1 MPNAKTLDIHSGGKP
16 KFLLVGS
23 TGGGKTAQIL
33 TLPGRTFAYLFD
45 PSALSTLRGFDI
57 DYETFFPEKLN
68 ISAQSLSKG
77 KGDKPVAGAEE
88 DASSVYRLWE
98 EDFEAKIK
106 TGYFDNFDN
115 IAFDSFTTFSDIVM
129 DRILYLNGRPGHFP
143 QQDDWTAQMASITNV
158 VRTLVGMNKLLLFTA
173 HDEFKQDEASKRMQ
187 NVLVLTGKLRIKMPL
202 LFSEIWHMDSQCSA
216 EKIHY
221 TAQTRQD
228 RLNPTIRCTI
238 RDLPMYAD
246 VTIKD
251 WKRPQEYG
259 LGKLLK
265 DKLGYNPA
273 NQPKNDVRAGVS
285 EVSGAKV
292 ASPMGQAGVS
302 SPGGAV
308 KTS

>member
-23 TGGGKTAQIL
+23 TGGGKTTQII

-45 PSALSTLRGFDI
+45 PSALSSLRGFDI
-57 DYETFFPEKLN
+57 EYETFFPEKLG
-68 ISAQSLSKG
+68 ISAQSLTKG
-77 KGDKPVAGAEE
+77 KSDKPLPGASE
-88 DASSVYRLWE
+88 DASEVYRLWE
-98 EDFEAKIK
+98 EDFEKKIS

-187 NVLVLTGKLRIKMPL
+187 NVLVLTGKLRIKLPL
-202 LFSEIWHMDSQCSA
+202 LFSEIWHMDSQSTA

-221 TAQTRQD
+221 TAQTRSD

-246 VTIKD
+246 MTIGNFKE
-251 WKRPQEYG
+251 PQKYG
-259 LGKLLK
+259 LGKILRE
-265 DKLGYNPA
+265 KLGYNPA
-273 NQPKNDVRAGVS
+273 SQPKNDVRAGVS
-285 EVSGAKV
+285 AVPGAAM
-292 ASPMGQAGVS
+292 ASTDG
-302 SPGGAV
+302 
-308 KTS
+308 KTAA

>member
-23 TGGGKTAQIL
+23 TGGGKTAQIA

-57 DYETFFPEKLN
+57 DYETFFPEKTR

-77 KGDKPVAGAEE
+77 KSDAPVKGAQPD
-88 DASSVYRLWE
+88 DASEVYREWE
-98 EDFEAKIK
+98 TDFENKLS

-129 DRILYLNGRPGHFP
+129 DRILHLNGRPGHFP

-173 HDEFKQDEASKRMQ
+173 HDEFKQDEASKRMM
-187 NVLVLTGKLRIKMPL
+187 NVLVLTGKLRIKLPL
-202 LFSEIWHMDSQCSA
+202 LFSEIWHMDSACTA
-216 EKIHY
+216 EKVHY

-228 RLNPTIRCTI
+228 RLNPCIRCTI
-238 RDLPMYAD
+238 RDLPMHTD

-251 WKRPQEYG
+251 WSKPKDYG
-259 LGKLLK
+259 LGKILRE
-265 DKLGYNPA
+265 KLGYNPSA
-273 NQPKNDVRAGVS
+273 QPKPNVTSGLS
-285 EVSGAKV
+285 PISGAQV
-292 ASPMGQAGVS
+292 ASIDGKASAGNT
-302 SPGGAV
+302 GG
-308 KTS
+308 KS

>member
-1 MPNAKTLDIHSGGKP
+1 MPNAKTLDIHAGGKP

-23 TGGGKTAQIL
+23 TGGGKTAQIV

-77 KGDKPVAGAEE
+77 KGDKPVSGSAE
-88 DASSVYRLWE
+88 DASSVYREWE
-98 EDFEAKIK
+98 EDFEKKIAS
-106 TGYFDNFDN
+106 GYFDNFDN

-158 VRTLVGMNKLLLFTA
+158 VRTLVGMNKCLLFTA

-202 LFSEIWHMDSQCSA
+202 LFSEIWHMDSQCTA
-216 EKIHY
+216 EKIQY

-246 VTIKD
+246 MTIKD
-251 WKRPQEYG
+251 FKRPQDYG
-259 LGKLLK
+259 LGAILK
-265 DKLGYNPA
+265 SKLGYNPSS
-273 NQPKNDVRAGVS
+273 QPRNTVGDTVS
-285 EVSGAKV
+285 SLPNGAMAKATQTVTGAK
-292 ASPMGQAGVS
+292 
-302 SPGGAV
+302 
-308 KTS
+308 